1 MSNEIPLFIDES
13 HLFYLKEAEAHNA
26 HRPISW
32 SVIDIHVFKKS

>member
-13 HLFYLKEAEAHNA
+13 HLFYLKEAHNA

>member
-13 HLFYLKEAEAHNA
+13 HLFYLKEAHNA

-32 SVIDIHVFKKS
+32 SVRDINVLIKS